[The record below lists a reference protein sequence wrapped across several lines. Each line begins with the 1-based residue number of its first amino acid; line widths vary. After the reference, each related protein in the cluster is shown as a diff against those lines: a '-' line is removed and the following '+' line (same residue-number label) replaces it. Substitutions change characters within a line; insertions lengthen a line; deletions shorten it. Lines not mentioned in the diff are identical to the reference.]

1 MIVLNVNV
9 NDMRWLAHAATSRFK
24 LWQNKDIFL
33 TITHSYT
40 QKFKLWLSK
49 GKERKFSGTLESLS
63 YLTVPWMPLWA
74 ENWMDSVGYIFNNP
88 TKTIYND

>member
-49 GKERKFSGTLESLS
+49 GNEILWNSGV
-63 YLTVPWMPLWA
+63 TVLPHSALDA
-74 ENWMDSVGYIFNNP
+74 LVG
-88 TKTIYND
+88 